1 MTDRVINYQTPY
13 TATSLTD
20 YLAGRALE
28 TVVCWKLTPKIPTRA
43 PRPVTWAGVVG
54 VTAAANSLH
63 CAFTGVSDWGSHGAA
78 SSETFTDEGRVR
90 FRRGTPAGEVAVG
103 LSASDTNQHYTSIQF
118 CWQVSASANAA
129 KVYESGTLRKS
140 VALPQGTA
148 TFGIIRLWSY
158 TLNRYEI
165 SYTID
170 DAVIYTSTL
179 TPAATLRVD
188 AALSGQT
195 AGAAVEVEL
204 TQAIA
209 AIGATS
215 HGHDLTLP
223 GHEGV
228 AFKASRGGV
237 PTTVDAEAGHE
248 SAGLQVESVFDDDA
262 ITKESVE
269 EGDWSGAKF
278 EMFTVNLRALD
289 MGQLV
294 EFAGRVGRVQTE
306 GPTFNAEAR
315 PLTYVG
321 QAQVG
326 RLVVVKC
333 DVKHFADK
341 YLENRCGIDPAS
353 SLPGDGGPV
362 TVTGAVTA
370 ATDGGEFVDSSR
382 TEGADYFSNGEVTFT
397 SGPLAGR
404 TYKVRE
410 YDSAA
415 KKFVFRRAAPV
426 RIGVGWTYSA
436 KRGCPRTKEFCSGVA
451 NNIINHRG
459 DPFISNVEKIN
470 KVNRA
475 T

>member
-1 MTDRVINYQTPY
+1 MAETVINYQTPY
-13 TATSLTD
+13 TATSLID

-28 TVVCWKLTPKIPTRA
+28 TVVCWKLTPKMAVRA
-43 PRPVTWAGVVG
+43 PRAVTWQTIVG
-54 VTAAANSLH
+54 VTPALNSLH
-63 CAFTGVSDWGSHGAA
+63 CAFTGVSDFGSHGA
-78 SSETFTDEGRVR
+78 SSVETFTDEGRAR
-90 FRRGTPAGEVAVG
+90 FRRGTLAGEVAVG

-118 CWQVSASANAA
+118 CWLISTVGNAA
-129 KVYESGTLRKS
+129 KVYESGTLRKTI
-140 VALPQGTA
+140 ALPQPTA
-148 TFGIIRLWSY
+148 VFSVLRLWNYS
-158 TLNRYEI
+158 LNRYEV
-165 SYTID
+165 SYTVD
-170 DAVIYTSTL
+170 DEVVYTSTL
-179 TPAATLRVD
+179 TPSTTLLVD
-188 AALSGQT
+188 TAFSGQT
-195 AGAAVEVEL
+195 AGSAVEVEL
-204 TQAIA
+204 TQAVT

-215 HGHDLTLP
+215 HSQDLTLP
-223 GHEGV
+223 GHSSV
-228 AFKASRGGV
+228 TFQASRGGV

-248 SAGLQVESVFDDDA
+248 SAGLQIESVFDDDA
-262 ITKESVE
+262 ITKEAVE
-269 EGDWSGAKF
+269 EGDWSGAKL
-278 EMFTVNLRALD
+278 EMFTVNLKALD

-306 GPTFNAEAR
+306 GPTYSAEAR
-315 PLTYVG
+315 PLTFVG
-321 QAQVG
+321 QGQVG

-341 YLENRCGIDPAS
+341 FLENRCKLDPAAT
-353 SLPGDGGPV
+353 LADGGPI
-362 TVTGAVTA
+362 TVTGAVTT
-370 ATDGGEFVDSSR
+370 ATDGSEFVDSSR
-382 TEGADYFSNGEVTFT
+382 TEGSDYFSNGEVTFT

-459 DPFISNVEKIN
+459 DPFISNIEKIQ

-475 T
+475 A